1 MQRSSDESRRSAENT
16 WVSVVRGRVLFYVGK
31 ASQPSQTFGDGSI
44 VSAIRY
50 GDEVMATL
58 KNGKLAVYVI
68 RNGRSISGPVR
79 IISG

>member
-16 WVSVVRGRVLFYVGK
+16 WVSVDRGRLLFFVGK
-31 ASQPSQTFGDGSI
+31 AGLPVQRCGDGSI

-58 KNGKLAVYVI
+58 KNGKIAVYSI
-68 RNGRSISGPVR
+68 KNGRSISGPVR
-79 IISG
+79 IISP